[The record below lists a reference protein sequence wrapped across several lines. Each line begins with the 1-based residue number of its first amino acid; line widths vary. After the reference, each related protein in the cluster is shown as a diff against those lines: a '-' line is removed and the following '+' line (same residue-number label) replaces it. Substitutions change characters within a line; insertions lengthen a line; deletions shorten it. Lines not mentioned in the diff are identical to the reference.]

1 MSKELQVANNTLPAT
16 TSPQTVIHNSGD
28 NVTQIANNQG
38 GTINVFMPAANGAV
52 YNAATKISSEY
63 YNLFVIG
70 GESFNENFFLIDKE
84 RALTVAEGV
93 AEEISAQFASL
104 TPDAQAAIKTFPSI
118 FASETVYGDAGAC
131 QLALFGV
138 VTDIRIQEN
147 GIKVYFQ
154 RFCTIPQR
162 NLNELAR
169 NLALKGTPT
178 FNELSRT
185 HWTIKRINLI
195 EELRAAGITVLAP
208 I

>member
-1 MSKELQVANNTLPAT
+1 MSDKLQVVNNALPAT
-16 TSPQTVIHNSGD
+16 NAPQTVIHNSGD

-70 GESFNENFFLIDKE
+70 GESFNENFFLIDKT

-93 AEEISAQFASL
+93 AEDISEQFASL

-131 QLALFGV
+131 QFALFGV

-147 GIKVYFQ
+147 GI
-154 RFCTIPQR
+154 I
-162 NLNELAR
+162 
-169 NLALKGTPT
+169 
-178 FNELSRT
+178 
-185 HWTIKRINLI
+185 
-195 EELRAAGITVLAP
+195 
-208 I
+208 

>member
-1 MSKELQVANNTLPAT
+1 MSDKLQVVNNALPAT
-16 TSPQTVIHNSGD
+16 NAPQTVIHNSGD

-70 GESFNENFFLIDKE
+70 GESFNENFFLIDKT

-93 AEEISAQFASL
+93 AEDISEQFASL

-131 QLALFGV
+131 
-138 VTDIRIQEN
+138 
-147 GIKVYFQ
+147 
-154 RFCTIPQR
+154 
-162 NLNELAR
+162 
-169 NLALKGTPT
+169 
-178 FNELSRT
+178 
-185 HWTIKRINLI
+185 
-195 EELRAAGITVLAP
+195 
-208 I
+208 